1 MILRRIARPLLASAF
16 VASGVDAIRSPKPI
30 AQSAE
35 PVVDKARSS
44 LPPEVAGRIPENT
57 ETLVQI
63 NAAAQIGGGILLA
76 TGKFPR
82 VASVVLAGTLIPTT
96 AAGTDFWNEADPVRQ
111 KAQRDAFIRNMGLL
125 GGVLLA
131 AVDTEGKPSLVWR
144 GRHKASAVAAALPI
158 GAAAGSSTWDTIVE
172 RTHDGAEVV
181 GERSAEAGEL
191 LSKGAHLV
199 SERSADAA
207 AKFREHAPEIAEA
220 AQKRSLEIAE
230 KAAGTAAEV
239 ADRLR
244 DRAPVLA
251 DAALERSSTLADAA
265 LGRSSELAETARKRG
280 PKLAKKAQ
288 KRAEKAQKQAKK
300 NAPKIADAARDRAAE
315 LAEAARE
322 RSADARKR
330 APLLAD
336 VARDR
341 TAELA
346 EIARARSA
354 ELAET
359 ARQLAAVAEETADES
374 RKRLRKARR

>member
-1 MILRRIARPLLASAF
+1 MILRRIARPLLATAF
-16 VASGVDAIRSPKPI
+16 VASGVEAIRSPKPI

-82 VASVVLAGTLIPTT
+82 LASVVLAGTLIPTT
-96 AAGTDFWNEADPVRQ
+96 AAGTDFWNEADPAR
-111 KAQRDAFIRNMGLL
+111 KEAQRDAFIKNVGLL

-131 AVDTEGKPSLVWR
+131 AVDTEGKPSLAWR
-144 GRHKASAVAAALPI
+144 GKRKASAVAAALPI
-158 GAAAGSSTWDTIVE
+158 GAAAGSSAWDTIVE

-181 GERSAEAGEL
+181 GERGAEAGEL

-207 AKFREHAPEIAEA
+207 AKFREHAPDLAEA
-220 AQKRSLEIAE
+220 AQKRSLELAE
-230 KAAGTAAEV
+230 KAADTASDV
-239 ADRLR
+239 ADRIR

-251 DAALERSSTLADAA
+251 DAAV
-265 LGRSSELAETARKRG
+265 GRSAELAETARKRG
-280 PKLAKKAQ
+280 PKLAKQAQ
-288 KRAEKAQKQAKK
+288 KRAEKAQKKAAKK
-300 NAPKIADAARDRAAE
+300 APKIADAALGRATD
-315 LAEAARE
+315 LADTARKRGPQFADAARD
-322 RSADARKR
+322 RSAD
-330 APLLAD
+330 LAD
-336 VARDR
+336 V
-341 TAELA
+341 
-346 EIARARSA
+346 ARARSA
-354 ELAET
+354 ELAES
-359 ARQLAAVAEETADES
+359 ARQLAAAAEESAADS

>member
-96 AAGTDFWNEADPVRQ
+96 AAGTDFWNEADPA
-111 KAQRDAFIRNMGLL
+111 KKEAQRNAFIKNVGLL

-131 AVDTEGKPSLVWR
+131 AVDTEGKPSLAWR
-144 GRHKASAVAAALPI
+144 GRQKASAVAAALPI
-158 GAAAGSSTWDTIVE
+158 GAAAGSSTWEHLVE
-172 RTHDGAEVV
+172 RTHDGAEI
-181 GERSAEAGEL
+181 
-191 LSKGAHLV
+191 V

-220 AQKRSLEIAE
+220 AQKRSLELAG
-230 KAAGTAAEV
+230 KAAETASDV
-239 ADRLR
+239 ADRIK
-244 DRAPVLA
+244 DRAPVVA
-251 DAALERSSTLADAA
+251 DAAIH
-265 LGRSSELAETARKRG
+265 RSSELADTALARSSDLAETARKRG
-280 PKLAKKAQ
+280 PKLVKEAQ
-288 KRAEKAQKQAKK
+288 KRAEKAQKQAAKAQKQAKK
-300 NAPKIADAARDRAAE
+300 KAPKIADSARDRASD
-315 LAEAARE
+315 LA
-322 RSADARKR
+322 DTARKR
-330 APLLAD
+330 APEFAD

-341 TAELA
+341 SAELA
-346 EIARARSA
+346 DVARARSA

-359 ARQLAAVAEETADES
+359 ARQLAAAAEDSAEQS